1 MDEKQIVRDGYNRI
15 ASRYLAQRPQNG
27 EDVRLLSE
35 LVARLRK
42 GARLLDAGCGAGV
55 PVSRLLSNDF
65 EVVGVDF
72 AMEQLRLA
80 HQLIPRAE
88 FVCQDMTR
96 LAFAEECFDAIV
108 SYYALINVP
117 REEHRQVLLDFRK
130 VLKVSGL
137 ALLCMGAGDLPGV
150 EGDFMGATMYW
161 SHYGAQDNIK
171 MIGECGFDIIL
182 SKIIVDVLNPSAA
195 HLFVLASKR
204 SISTSNSR

>member
-1 MDEKQIVRDGYNRI
+1 
-15 ASRYLAQRPQNG
+15 
-27 EDVRLLSE
+27 
-35 LVARLRK
+35 
-42 GARLLDAGCGAGV
+42 V
-55 PVSRLLSNDF
+55 PVSRLVSNDF

-96 LAFAEECFDAIV
+96 LGFAEECFDAIV

-130 VLKVSGL
+130 VLKASGL
-137 ALLCMGAGDLPGV
+137 ALLCMGAGDLPGA

-161 SHYGAQDNIK
+161 SHHGAQDNIK
-171 MIGECGFDIIL
+171 MLEECGFDIIL
-182 SKIIVDVLNPSAA
+182 SKIIVMCLTLLRPIYSCWRARDQSQTRIQGERPLSVRDGGLQ
-195 HLFVLASKR
+195 ASPLLKPFR
-204 SISTSNSR
+204 YIEKTIGVVSLSKD